1 MTPATLVRRAIPLTS
16 LACALGLAMGGCAPI
31 QDAEARAQF
40 VKSFPTAKVT
50 ILPACVRTNAA
61 AHTFDP
67 AAAEALAEAWRS
79 YGGSAIVGEAQVAL
93 TGVWHMNQQQVMRDS
108 AAAFGAYVKAHPFE
122 TEYALLPEYLIG
134 RSEVIG
140 IHAYVV
146 DRQGKLAFLLG
157 YNSHQKVFS
166 QVKPKNGADATTV
179 LVNAFKE
186 ELPPRD
192 E

>member
-1 MTPATLVRRAIPLTS
+1 MKLITAARTFVPLAS
-16 LACALGLAMGGCAPI
+16 LAVALALAMGGCAPI
-31 QDAEARAQF
+31 QDPAARAQF

-50 ILPACVRTNAA
+50 ILPACVRTSAA
-61 AHTFDP
+61 THTFDP
-67 AAAEALAEAWRS
+67 AAAEALAEAWRAH
-79 YGGSAIVGEAQVAL
+79 GGSASVGEAQVAL

-108 AAAFGAYVKAHPFE
+108 AAAFGEFVKAHPFD
-122 TEYALLPEYLIG
+122 TEYALLPEYLVG